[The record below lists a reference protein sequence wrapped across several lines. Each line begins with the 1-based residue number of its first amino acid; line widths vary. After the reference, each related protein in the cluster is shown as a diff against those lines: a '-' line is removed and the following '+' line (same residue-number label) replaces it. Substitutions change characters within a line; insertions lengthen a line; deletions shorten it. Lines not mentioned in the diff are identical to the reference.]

1 MTAPQVCVP
10 EPAWILSCLTSLP
23 CCWRTP
29 FFLALGFGLWAV
41 GSPLSLPSLL
51 DLDHHDGTTA
61 HTPPYPAGWLR
72 LLLARPG
79 TVPRITSSHFPIL
92 IPVPVPSSSSSSSSG
107 CRPFDLL
114 GLVTMQSSR
123 TACQF
128 SKRARHRDR
137 DNLRAADT
145 VAAVVSWIVYQPM
158 DCGQHPKAPLSYS
171 VLYPLCLAGLLQC
184 GRSVWLHLH
193 STAAEAAAAAAAVV
207 VPHPLQASPAGAP

>member
-1 MTAPQVCVP
+1 MDP
-10 EPAWILSCLTSLP
+10 ILSDQSALL
-23 CCWRTP
+23 
-29 FFLALGFGLWAV
+29 LADALLLGFGLWAV
-41 GSPLSLPSLL
+41 GSPPSLPSLL
-51 DLDHHDGTTA
+51 DLEGTTA

-92 IPVPVPSSSSSSSSG
+92 IPVPVPSSSSSSSSSSG
-107 CRPFDLL
+107 SRPFDLS

-184 GRSVWLHLH
+184 GQSVWLQLH
-193 STAAEAAAAAAAVV
+193 STAAEAAVV